1 MGEVTGGQVGG
12 SDGAVEVELAGP
24 GVPLSGGWGGAGVVE
39 RMPQPS
45 SLRLMV
51 GMVASRTLGWWRRGQ
66 LRINV

>member
-1 MGEVTGGQVGG
+1 MGG

-24 GVPLSGGWGGAGVVE
+24 GVPLWGGGGAGVIE
-39 RMPQPS
+39 RVPQPS

-51 GMVASRTLGWWRRGQ
+51 GMVASRTLGWWRQGQ